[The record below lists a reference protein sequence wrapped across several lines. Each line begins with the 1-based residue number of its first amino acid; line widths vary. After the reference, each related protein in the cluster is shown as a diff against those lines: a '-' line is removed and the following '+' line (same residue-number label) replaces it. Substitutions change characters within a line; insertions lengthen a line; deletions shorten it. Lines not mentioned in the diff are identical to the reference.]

1 MSIDTAQL
9 LISACGLVIAIVGIP
24 LLYFQLRDLRHS
36 SQIAAHSATYEQ
48 AAAFRAH
55 LVAYPH
61 LRRYFFDGQ
70 VLPPDSPDRDRAIS
84 IAETFLNY
92 LEYIAV
98 LKDNFGKDNDPALEA
113 FIRTALAGSPLLR
126 GHLAAHPTL
135 YSHKLLRFLPAPS
148 TDPAS
153 AD

>member
-1 MSIDTAQL
+1 MSIETAQM
-9 LISACGLVIAIVGIP
+9 LISLCGLIIAIVGLP

-55 LVAYPH
+55 LVEHPH
-61 LRRYFFDGQ
+61 LRKYFFDGEAI
-70 VLPPDSPDRDRAIS
+70 LPGSPDYDRTLT

-98 LKDNFGKDNDPALEA
+98 LKDNFGKENDPALES
-113 FIRTALAGSPLLR
+113 FIRTVLTGSPVMRQHLSSHPQLYSDKLR
-126 GHLAAHPTL
+126 G
-135 YSHKLLRFLPAPS
+135 FLPQA
-148 TDPAS
+148 TKAVT
-153 AD
+153 

>member
-1 MSIDTAQL
+1 MSVEIAQL
-9 LISACGLVIAIVGIP
+9 FISLCGLIIAIIGIP

-55 LVAYPH
+55 LVEHPH
-61 LRRYFFDGQ
+61 LRKHFFDGEPVQ
-70 VLPPDSPDRDRAIS
+70 PDNLDYDRTIT

-98 LKDNFGKDNDPALEA
+98 LKDNFGKENDPALES
-113 FIRTALAGSPLLR
+113 FIRAALTGSPVMR
-126 GHLAAHPTL
+126 QHLASHPQL
-135 YSHKLLRFLPAPS
+135 YSEKLRSFLPLTSKA
-148 TDPAS
+148 A
-153 AD
+153 A

>member
-1 MSIDTAQL
+1 MSIETAQL
-9 LISACGLVIAIVGIP
+9 LISLCGLVIAIVGIP

-55 LVAYPH
+55 LVEYPH
-61 LRRYFFDGQ
+61 LRKFFFDG
-70 VLPPDSPDRDRAIS
+70 VTIPADSPDYDRAIS
-84 IAETFLNY
+84 IAEVFLNY

-98 LKDNFGKDNDPALEA
+98 LKDNFGKENDPALES

-126 GHLAAHPTL
+126 NHLTTHPRL
-135 YSHKLLRFLPAPS
+135 YSDKLLRFCEPKPA
-148 TDPAS
+148 A
-153 AD
+153 